1 MCRNYRGARLI
12 TPCSIAN
19 CAINKHRVVE
29 NSGGTN
35 IEQQMVF
42 AIICRILNGERPIGL
57 MQDTYNLSIMMVST
71 FFFSI
76 IPQTHLFIV
85 IVMNKILITNDI
97 LF

>member
-71 FFFSI
+71 FFLYYTSN
-76 IPQTHLFIV
+76 TFIYRYC
-85 IVMNKILITNDI
+85 NEQNFNYK
-97 LF
+97 